1 MEAAVAA
8 ASIGASVTL
17 ITPVASRIALMSCNP
32 SLGGIAKGTLV
43 REIDAMGGVT
53 AISADRTTLQFR
65 MLNMK
70 KGPAVW
76 GPRVQTD
83 VQEYSREQRK
93 QLLSAG
99 VSVVEDT
106 ALSLTGPTERITGVR
121 LKSGREILAEGFVL
135 ATGTF
140 LGGILHRGEESW
152 PGGRR
157 GDISADA
164 LEKDIRRRMFHV
176 KRFKTGTS
184 PRIVRR
190 SVDTSILEEQ
200 KPSEMRFSFSL
211 RSGVPVENT
220 EKCWVTRTTPVTEG
234 IVKESLR
241 HSPLYSGRITGKGP
255 RYCPSFEDKV
265 TKFPE
270 RTGHPLHLEPLGRS
284 SRIMYLNGL
293 STSLPQEI
301 QDRVVRSLPGFRN
314 AEIAAYGYSVEYT
327 CFDTSEF
334 TGTLRLKKTE
344 NVYVAG
350 QILGTS
356 GYEEAAAT
364 GLLAG
369 ANAARRAMGLSEAQ
383 PDRMESYLGV
393 MVDDLVST
401 GVEEPYRLF
410 SSRSEN
416 RLHLR
421 LDNADR
427 RIWRLGE
434 ALGTL
439 SGADRRFFSG
449 RERECEQLKVT
460 MEKTRHGESSAAEL
474 SRRPGTGAENLA
486 PILGISSDRDMAL
499 LRSAILDMKYKA
511 ISPGQNEGSTPFP
524 GTMMFPWKQYQTFP
538 L

>member
-184 PRIVRR
+184 R
-190 SVDTSILEEQ
+190 
-200 KPSEMRFSFSL
+200 
-211 RSGVPVENT
+211 G
-220 EKCWVTRTTPVTEG
+220 
-234 IVKESLR
+234 
-241 HSPLYSGRITGKGP
+241 
-255 RYCPSFEDKV
+255 
-265 TKFPE
+265 
-270 RTGHPLHLEPLGRS
+270 
-284 SRIMYLNGL
+284 
-293 STSLPQEI
+293 
-301 QDRVVRSLPGFRN
+301 
-314 AEIAAYGYSVEYT
+314 
-327 CFDTSEF
+327 
-334 TGTLRLKKTE
+334 
-344 NVYVAG
+344 
-350 QILGTS
+350 
-356 GYEEAAAT
+356 
-364 GLLAG
+364 
-369 ANAARRAMGLSEAQ
+369 
-383 PDRMESYLGV
+383 
-393 MVDDLVST
+393 
-401 GVEEPYRLF
+401 
-410 SSRSEN
+410 
-416 RLHLR
+416 
-421 LDNADR
+421 
-427 RIWRLGE
+427 
-434 ALGTL
+434 
-439 SGADRRFFSG
+439 
-449 RERECEQLKVT
+449 
-460 MEKTRHGESSAAEL
+460 
-474 SRRPGTGAENLA
+474 
-486 PILGISSDRDMAL
+486 
-499 LRSAILDMKYKA
+499 
-511 ISPGQNEGSTPFP
+511 
-524 GTMMFPWKQYQTFP
+524 
-538 L
+538 